1 MLCSS
6 YLRNTLTNI
15 NSCSLGERRRQ
26 IPKRR
31 LQKKINKVNWLA
43 VGSGFPSLM
52 SFFFPFLGP
61 ASDENMSEDSDEE
74 DQEREYREHLFK
86 FEAFEKVVI
95 YPLTTKKIRW
105 LTKFTEVLEL

>member
-1 MLCSS
+1 
-6 YLRNTLTNI
+6 
-15 NSCSLGERRRQ
+15 
-26 IPKRR
+26 
-31 LQKKINKVNWLA
+31 
-43 VGSGFPSLM
+43 
-52 SFFFPFLGP
+52 
-61 ASDENMSEDSDEE
+61 MSEDSDEE